1 MAYLLPITDDHFAWL
16 LSDRAAQDELRSP
29 PGGVDE
35 HGVLKMLRR
44 ATARLHAAGCHA
56 SWLIVDQH
64 EVVGLCG
71 FKRAANTAGAAE
83 IGYGVAQSRRRQG
96 YATTAVGLLIREVAE
111 TKAPPDCSPKR
122 RRPTLHLNASWSEMA
137 SQSTGC
143 GKTLK
148 TANLSFGR
156 GRSHHS
162 ASLGPSSLKQPPP
175 PSSPQ

>member
-1 MAYLLPITDDHFAWL
+1 MAYLLPVTDDHFAWL
-16 LSDRAAQDELRSP
+16 LSDRAAQDGLRSP

-71 FKRAANTAGAAE
+71 FKRPANTAGAAE

-96 YATTAVGLLIREVAE
+96 YATMAVGLLIREVAE
-111 TKAPPDCSPKR
+111 TKA
-122 RRPTLHLNASWSEMA
+122 ASRLLAETATSNLE
-137 SQSTGC
+137 SQRVLERNGFSIDG
-143 GKTLK
+143 
-148 TANLSFGR
+148 AR
-156 GRSHHS
+156 HS
-162 ASLGPSSLKQPPP
+162 AEDGDLILWSRLVTP
-175 PSSPQ
+175 